1 MQFDKFTIKS
11 QEAIQESQTTA
22 ERLGHQE
29 IKPEHLLSSLIEQ
42 KDGVIIP
49 VLQKMEVNL
58 SALKVEAERLLE
70 NLPKVSGGG
79 FGQVYASQQFKKI
92 LDQSFTLASNM
103 QDEYVSQEHLFLAL
117 LSEKGAVT
125 DLLQT
130 SAATR
135 ESQIRILK
143 RNTRHWKSMPET

>member
-11 QEAIQESQTTA
+11 QEAIQKSQAIA

-29 IKPEHLLSSLIEQ
+29 IKPEHLLATLLEQ

-58 SALKVEAERLLE
+58 ATLKAEAGHLLQK
-70 NLPKVSGGG
+70 LPKVSGGG
-79 FGQVYASQQFKKI
+79 FGQVYASQPFNKI

-103 QDEYVSQEHLFLAL
+103 QDEYVSQ
-117 LSEKGAVT
+117 
-125 DLLQT
+125 
-130 SAATR
+130 
-135 ESQIRILK
+135 
-143 RNTRHWKSMPET
+143 